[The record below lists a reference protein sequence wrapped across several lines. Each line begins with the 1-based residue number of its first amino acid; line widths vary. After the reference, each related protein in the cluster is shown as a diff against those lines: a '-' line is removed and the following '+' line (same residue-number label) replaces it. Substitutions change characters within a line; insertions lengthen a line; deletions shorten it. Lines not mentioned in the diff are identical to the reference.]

1 MISEYVKKTKYYPM
15 LNMTVG
21 AGADAALLSSQS
33 TGDIVLNPMVGCTQ
47 VTYSHKSYT
56 RLLLLSG

>member
-1 MISEYVKKTKYYPM
+1 M